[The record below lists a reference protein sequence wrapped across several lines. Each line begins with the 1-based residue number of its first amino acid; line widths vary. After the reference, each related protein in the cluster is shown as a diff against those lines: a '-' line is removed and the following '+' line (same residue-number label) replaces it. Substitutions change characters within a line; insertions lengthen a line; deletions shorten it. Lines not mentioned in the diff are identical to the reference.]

1 MHHIYHTEA
10 FILRSNQS
18 GEDSK
23 IITLYTNE
31 LGLVR
36 AKAQGVRKISSK
48 LRFTL
53 QNFAY
58 AKVDLV
64 RGKEIWRITTASPI
78 DSNTDIL
85 CFSERETVVAHI
97 TSLVSRLVAGEE
109 RNDEIFAILKNVF
122 EILRSTI
129 SLDEMYC
136 QKIELFYVAKILMSL
151 GYLSRSAHA
160 HISNEHENIPEH
172 FDDSVYR
179 RKLITEI
186 NEALSL
192 SQL

>member
-10 FILRSNQS
+10 FILGTRQH

-78 DSNTDIL
+78 DSNMDIL
-85 CFSERETVVAHI
+85 CFPEREDVVAHV

-109 RNDEIFAILKNVF
+109 RNDEIFFILKNLF
-122 EILRSTI
+122 EILRSTV
-129 SLDEMYC
+129 SLDKAYC
-136 QKIELFYVAKILMSL
+136 AKIELFYVNYIVWS
-151 GYLSRSAHA
+151 
-160 HISNEHENIPEH
+160 I
-172 FDDSVYR
+172 
-179 RKLITEI
+179 
-186 NEALSL
+186 
-192 SQL
+192 